1 MRIIAVDT
9 DKKSLDAIRS
19 ILEKTAPD
27 STVYYFDDP
36 LAALAKAREEEIDVA
51 FLEVLMS
58 ELSGIDLGKYLIDL
72 NPHVNLVYIS
82 EHTDKAFEALQ
93 IHASGFLKKPGTEG
107 AVSDEMA
114 NLRYPEISKK
124 YKRVFAQT
132 FGDFELFVDGNPVD
146 FKYKRTKEMVAVLVN
161 NKGAQTTNGEIL
173 AALWEDDSDPDKKL
187 SYLRN
192 LRQDLQN
199 TLSAL
204 KLDGIIIKQRGSM
217 SIAKDKIE
225 CDLYDWLENGK
236 ESKYKY
242 LGDYMNQYSW
252 PEFVHAELDEI
263 SYDLYGDEDDF

>member
-36 LAALAKAREEEIDVA
+36 RAALAKAREEEIDVA

-58 ELSGIDLGKYLIDL
+58 ELSGIDLGKYLVDL

-124 YKRVFAQT
+124 EHRLRTVRSWRHFGKMIPIPTKSCHT
-132 FGDFELFVDGNPVD
+132 FE
-146 FKYKRTKEMVAVLVN
+146 T
-161 NKGAQTTNGEIL
+161 
-173 AALWEDDSDPDKKL
+173 SDRIFRIRFPL
-187 SYLRN
+187 
-192 LRQDLQN
+192 
-199 TLSAL
+199 
-204 KLDGIIIKQRGSM
+204 
-217 SIAKDKIE
+217 
-225 CDLYDWLENGK
+225 
-236 ESKYKY
+236 
-242 LGDYMNQYSW
+242 
-252 PEFVHAELDEI
+252 
-263 SYDLYGDEDDF
+263 